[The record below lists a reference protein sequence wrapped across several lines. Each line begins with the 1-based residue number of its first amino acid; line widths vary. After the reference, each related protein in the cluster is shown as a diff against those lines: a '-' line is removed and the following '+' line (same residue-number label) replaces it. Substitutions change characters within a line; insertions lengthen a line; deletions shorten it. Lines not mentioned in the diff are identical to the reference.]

1 MAYETFQKYLDS
13 IGSNIEIMVSDEP
26 TKTAVQAAE
35 VHSVPVS
42 NIVKSLLVRVNSEYL
57 LFLVPGDRR
66 LDLEDIK
73 KRFTADTVRMAD
85 AGEVKDITGYSIGGV
100 PPFGHRQKLRTFIEE
115 GFNSKEMVV
124 AAAGS
129 GNSVFKIKLE
139 ELLKHIS

>member
-66 LDLEDIK
+66 LDLENIK
-73 KRFTADTVRMAD
+73 ERFNADTVRMAD

-100 PPFGHRQKLRTFIEE
+100 PPFGHRQKLHTYIED
-115 GFNSKEMVV
+115 GFNPKEMVV

-139 ELLKHIS
+139 ELLNHIS